1 MEAIA
6 KRSYDV
12 NPDKVFQILLTVL
25 SESHSV
31 KRIDNEIRTME
42 ISSGMSLFSFG
53 ETFEIIVASQDTG
66 SVVNVKTKSKVKW
79 NVTSNVKDKAEQ
91 IFELLD
97 KKFELDY
104 GKIFSRCKESSSQ
117 TWRISL

>member
-1 MEAIA
+1 METIA

-42 ISSGMSLFSFG
+42 ISSDMSLFSFG
-53 ETFEIIVASQDTG
+53 ETFEIIVASQDPG

-97 KKFELDY
+97 KNLN
-104 GKIFSRCKESSSQ
+104 
-117 TWRISL
+117 

>member
-1 MEAIA
+1 METIA

-53 ETFEIIVASQDTG
+53 ETFEIIVASQDPG

-97 KKFELDY
+97 KNLN
-104 GKIFSRCKESSSQ
+104 
-117 TWRISL
+117 